1 MQGAGLRQQRLAAG
15 GLGGFQTVA
24 VLEEAPGTVAVHD
37 GQLGAAQAG
46 VDRLGDDVGE
56 HRTALGGVAQ
66 VADADVE
73 VGAGAGA
80 GQQAE
85 GGEQAGQQCA
95 HGSLRWGC
103 CQLRKVEGAG
113 KYAESS
119 AALVPRY

>member
-1 MQGAGLRQQRLAAG
+1 MQRARLLQQRLAAL
-15 GLGGFQTVA
+15 GLGRLELVA
-24 VLEEAPGTVAVHD
+24 VLEEAPGAVAVDD

-46 VDRLGDDVGE
+46 IDRLGDDVGQ
-56 HRTALGGVAQ
+56 HRAALRRVAQ

-85 GGEQAGQQCA
+85 GGEQAGQQWA

-113 KYAESS
+113 KYAEST